1 VLAHDLGDGWQI
13 IEEGHPGR
21 TTVHDDPVDGPQKNG
36 LRALPI
42 SLESHM
48 PLDLVILM
56 LGTNDFKRKFS
67 VGVTDIADSIEVLL
81 NAIRSSGA
89 GHRGAAP
96 HILLVAPPKVLE
108 IGRLGQMFLGGA
120 AKSDEI
126 GTLLAEVARRHD
138 VAFLDA
144 GAVVETSAVDGI
156 HLDDDAHRELGR
168 AIAKVVRGLNI
179 PA

>member
-1 VLAHDLGDGWQI
+1 M

-21 TTVHDDPVDGPQKNG
+21 TTVHDDPIDGPQKNG
-36 LRALPI
+36 FRALPI

-67 VGVTDIADSIEVLL
+67 VGAGDVADSIEVFLHL
-81 NAIRSSGA
+81 IRSSGA
-89 GHRGAAP
+89 GHRGKAP
-96 HILLVAPPKVLE
+96 DILLVAPPKVVE

-120 AKSDEI
+120 EKSIET
-126 GTLLAEVARRHD
+126 GKLLAEVARRHD

-144 GAVVETSAVDGI
+144 SSVVEASAVDGI
-156 HLDDDAHRELGR
+156 HLDDDAHRDLGQ
-168 AIAKVVRGLNI
+168 AIAKLVRSLKVF
-179 PA
+179 A